1 MNEATL
7 CDFYGQSALIERLEA
22 DFRSGQ
28 FVHAYLFAGPRGVGK
43 RSVARLLARIA
54 LCTGVNKPCGAC
66 GPCVRFLTDNH
77 PDVHTLR
84 PEKSLGVDDVRE
96 LITALQLRAFEG
108 RLKVAFIERADRMT
122 PQAQN
127 CLLKTLEEPPEGTL
141 FFLMTDAPGA
151 LLPTIVSR
159 CRQVNF
165 HPLTQEQECARLTA
179 LGFPPERAAL
189 LGQLS
194 EGSVG
199 EALAIARDEG
209 YLPLRERVMRAFFD
223 LRGPQDVLSAGA
235 GLKDDKEN
243 AERILDILERL
254 LRDAMRAQAG
264 LGRVAEASAGYAAFA
279 ARAELSAS
287 LRLLEQVALARK
299 MRGSNVP
306 FATVLE
312 HLLLSASKEIH
323 QTCQR

>member
-1 MNEATL
+1 M
-7 CDFYGQSALIERLEA
+7 
-22 DFRSGQ
+22 
-28 FVHAYLFAGPRGVGK
+28 
-43 RSVARLLARIA
+43 
-54 LCTGVNKPCGAC
+54 
-66 GPCVRFLTDNH
+66 
-77 PDVHTLR
+77 
-84 PEKSLGVDDVRE
+84 
-96 LITALQLRAFEG
+96 
-108 RLKVAFIERADRMT
+108 
-122 PQAQN
+122 
-127 CLLKTLEEPPEGTL
+127 
-141 FFLMTDAPGA
+141 
-151 LLPTIVSR
+151 
-159 CRQVNF
+159 
-165 HPLTQEQECARLTA
+165 
-179 LGFPPERAAL
+179 
-189 LGQLS
+189 
-194 EGSVG
+194 G
-199 EALAIARDEG
+199 EALAISGDEG

-235 GLKDDKEN
+235 GLKEDKEN

-279 ARAELSAS
+279 ARTELSAS